1 MANLYTDFY
10 GDDVRWFIGTV
21 VSIADPLKLGR
32 IKVRVHGVYDDI
44 PDENLPYAQTVV
56 PITEGGTNGL
66 GNNVGIQ
73 PNARV
78 FGVFMDGKNSQ
89 SPLVLGS
96 MPKFENN
103 SADFTSTSQLA
114 VGTNILKD
122 KKTTDVVTV
131 TGYPG
136 DPYLADSD
144 LMYPNNAVHA
154 TKSGHVIEI
163 DDTPDGERIHIH
175 HKSGSFIEFHPD
187 GTLVVKSADT
197 YIDAG
202 ANVNIKATA
211 SNIEVN
217 DATITVSGTLDM
229 TAEKGDIVVD
239 GISLT
244 THTHTDQ
251 VDGGGHQTSEP
262 TQPN

>member
-10 GDDVRWFIGTV
+10 GDDIRWFIGTV
-21 VSIADPLKLGR
+21 VSISDPLQLGR

-114 VGTNILKD
+114 VGTNTLT
-122 KKTTDVVTV
+122 KTVDV
-131 TGYPG
+131 GDAPS
-136 DPYLADSD
+136 DPYAAE
-144 LMYPNNAVHA
+144 YPNNAVHA

-163 DDTPDGERIHIH
+163 DDTPDAERIHIH
-175 HKSGSFIEFHPD
+175 HKSGSFIEIHPD
-187 GTLVVKSADT
+187 GKIVVKAGQGIF
-197 YIDAG
+197 IDAG
-202 ANVNIKATA
+202 PKSNIKATDA
-211 SNIEVN
+211 KIEITG
-217 DATITVSGTLDM
+217 TIDM
-229 TAEKGDIVVD
+229 TASKGDIVVD
-239 GISLT
+239 GISLVN
-244 THTHTDQ
+244 HTHRDNPGLAGAIT
-251 VDGGGHQTSEP
+251 TP
-262 TQPN
+262 PLK

>member
-21 VSIADPLKLGR
+21 VSIADPLQLGR

-114 VGTNILKD
+114 VGTNTLT
-122 KKTTDVVTV
+122 KTVSV
-131 TGYPG
+131 TGAPS
-136 DPYLADSD
+136 DPYAAE
-144 LMYPNNAVHA
+144 YPNNAVHA

-217 DATITVSGTLDM
+217 DATITVSGTIDM
-229 TAEKGDIVVD
+229 TADKGDIVVD

-244 THTHTDQ
+244 KHTHTDPA
-251 VDGGGHQTSEP
+251 GIAGSQTSG
-262 TQPN
+262 PN